1 MDDYKIVAMTD
12 LAKYQRNS
20 RMGTVATV
28 IALVMVVATS
38 FVSGRYV
45 GKIEVYEETQYA
57 LEKMQRDNAETVQ
70 TFVIAWENQQESVR
84 LIEAWAQYIRGRQES
99 IALNRG
105 MGPVARP
112 ATWPKRKGVDP
123 WGK

>member
-1 MDDYKIVAMTD
+1 MDDYKIVAVTD
-12 LAKYQRNS
+12 LAKYQRSARVGNA
-20 RMGTVATV
+20 MAIV
-28 IALVMVVATS
+28 ALVVVMAS
-38 FVSGRYV
+38 CFVVGRMV
-45 GKIEVYEETQYA
+45 GKIETYEEAQYVI
-57 LEKMQRDNAETVQ
+57 EKTQRDYNETTQ
-70 TFVIAWENQQESVR
+70 TFVIAWENQQESIR

-112 ATWPKRKGVDP
+112 NWPKRKGVDP